1 MMTNMIDCTVVL
13 ILFFYV
19 TDQKKPSMYV
29 GPSELKVMKPKL
41 AGLAWGIHKQNTALI
56 KTLKLVLGWRENLK
70 KKKLQ
75 VEAVKLFI

>member
-29 GPSELKVMKPKL
+29 GPSELKVMKPKM
-41 AGLAWGIHKQNTALI
+41 AGLA
-56 KTLKLVLGWRENLK
+56 
-70 KKKLQ
+70 
-75 VEAVKLFI
+75 